1 MTGMANDFVRDAKF
15 GPRTVPVSAE
25 FFVNGAFI
33 QGNFLVCNFPLAKF
47 DFGHSGLEDYVIG

>member
-33 QGNFLVCNFPLAKF
+33 Q
-47 DFGHSGLEDYVIG
+47 EYVTFHLRNLIFETQISI